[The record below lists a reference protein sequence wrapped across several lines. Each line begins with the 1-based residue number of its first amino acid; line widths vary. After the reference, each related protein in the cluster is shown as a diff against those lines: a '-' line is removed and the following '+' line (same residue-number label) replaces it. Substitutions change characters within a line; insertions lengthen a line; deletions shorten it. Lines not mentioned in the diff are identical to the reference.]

1 MNLVVMLAILSSTF
15 ARPPLENITYLQNIS
30 LTYDGQG
37 ITNLDSI
44 NQMDGMDPGMANS
57 LKKAILEVLPSYI
70 AETQHTTVTL
80 NDTQHEPNDGHSSD
94 AHPSDMGAGP
104 IAVAPAADMEQS
116 TVISTVI
123 QLQRRQM
130 ISDLDVANPLPQDHI
145 DDQFWSRDDLV
156 HFLVNI
162 DTIATTSMPAL
173 DAITTE
179 VPHSS

>member
-1 MNLVVMLAILSSTF
+1 MNPVVILAILSSAF

-44 NQMDGMDPGMANS
+44 NQMDGMNPGMANS

-70 AETQHTTVTL
+70 AETQHTTVAL

-94 AHPSDMGAGP
+94 AHPSEMGASP
-104 IAVAPAADMEQS
+104 IAEPPATD
-116 TVISTVI
+116 
-123 QLQRRQM
+123 RG
-130 ISDLDVANPLPQDHI
+130 VANPIPQDHVN
-145 DDQFWSRDDLV
+145 DQFWSRDDLV

-179 VPHSS
+179 VPHNS